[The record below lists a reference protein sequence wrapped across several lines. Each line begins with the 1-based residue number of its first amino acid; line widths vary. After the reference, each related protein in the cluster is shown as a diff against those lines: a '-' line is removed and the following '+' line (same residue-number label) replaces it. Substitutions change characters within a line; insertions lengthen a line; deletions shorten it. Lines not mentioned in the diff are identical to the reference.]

1 MSNDSRI
8 SAASTI
14 FMAKDIYILR
24 IDINIEI

>member
-14 FMAKDIYILR
+14 LMAKDIYILR

>member
-8 SAASTI
+8 SAASI
-14 FMAKDIYILR
+14 ILMAKDIYILR